1 MSFSSLFRHMPL
13 TIPNQT
19 TTSTSTHQ
27 LTERSYLPYSG
38 TCLLFEE
45 FNITEIAAGFSYEG
59 AKQFFQEYSPVTD
72 DPMAISMWWNPVMI
86 GRYQIQL
93 STIDS
98 EGDSLKIFIPLVLR
112 RAIPA
117 AMCLW
122 GHLTGRSGGAH
133 PFTFDAGCFR
143 IIDTSSMGVTGQ
155 IDRSIQYRSAEN
167 WITFAGAEVKMQQA
181 CKAGQSDDILTL
193 LSPWLGSTEILFTWD
208 TAGHPVYNLPW
219 EDTWCKKARKMLL
232 QVSTCLITNSCS

>member
-1 MSFSSLFRHMPL
+1 
-13 TIPNQT
+13 
-19 TTSTSTHQ
+19 
-27 LTERSYLPYSG
+27 
-38 TCLLFEE
+38 LLFEE

-59 AKQFFQEYSPVTD
+59 AKQFFQEYSPVMD

-143 IIDTSSMGVTGQ
+143 IIDTSSMGVTGW
-155 IDRSIQYRSAEN
+155 IDRSIQYRSAET

-193 LSPWLGSTEILFTWD
+193 LSPWLRSTEIIFTWD